1 GQRASLQPP
10 DGLPLEQLPE
20 ELHQG
25 QDELRHRPV
34 DVVRIGV
41 PPQRRAAGGPL
52 DQLGPQRVALGRSDR
67 RDPRPLAGATGIAPR
82 PPRAPRRAL
91 QSSGSG
97 PNEYG
102 GQGPLTATRTAPNA
116 ADAPRSAAR

>member
-1 GQRASLQPP
+1 MNEAGLQVENTLHELQARADPGAWARIEGYLKPGLLTGDQRII
-10 DGLPLEQLPE
+10 
-20 ELHQG
+20 EL
-25 QDELRHRPV
+25 L
-34 DVVRIGV
+34 
-41 PPQRRAAGGPL
+41 
-52 DQLGPQRVALGRSDR
+52 VAIH
-67 RDPRPLAGATGIAPR
+67 PGATGIAPR